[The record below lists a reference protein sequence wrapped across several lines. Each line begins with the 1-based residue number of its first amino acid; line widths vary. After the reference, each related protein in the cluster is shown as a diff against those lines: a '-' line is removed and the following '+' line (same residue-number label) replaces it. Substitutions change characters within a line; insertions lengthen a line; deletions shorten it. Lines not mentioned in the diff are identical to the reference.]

1 MHIYRRPRSPYY
13 WTAYYLPSPAGA
25 VLVRKSTKEKL
36 LRKAQT
42 EAAKLREADLR
53 AAGADDD
60 TARETLRILAEAQGK
75 ATAGELTIA
84 AARVMLLELAKAG
97 GTGEIRLWTV
107 REWVNEWLAARLPV
121 TAATTAAAYK
131 THTTRFLE
139 TLGPKADARIE
150 TLEAGDFRKFRD
162 ATRKGRAA
170 KTANLGLKIMRSC
183 FQAAVKEGVLLANP
197 AASVETLPE
206 TDSVTREPFTWSEVE
221 NILSA
226 CPDDEWKALVLLG
239 ALAGLRLG
247 DAARLKLG
255 NVDFKAGTISLVA
268 QKKARKGKA
277 FTVPLHPRLSKAL
290 AALPRP
296 ISASLPLL
304 PSLAPLAIAGRS
316 GLSLQFSRILEAAA
330 KANKPKTPEDPDWQ
344 GGTRGRS
351 FHSLRHTFVSLL
363 ANSGVDSETRRLL
376 SDHATESAHRIY
388 THHEIETLRAAVN
401 KIGAAAGQ
409 SGA

>member
-1 MHIYRRPRSPYY
+1 LDI
-13 WTAYYLPSPAGA
+13 
-25 VLVRKSTKEKL
+25 
-36 LRKAQT
+36 
-42 EAAKLREADLR
+42 
-53 AAGADDD
+53 
-60 TARETLRILAEAQGK
+60 
-75 ATAGELTIA
+75 
-84 AARVMLLELAKAG
+84 AKAG
-97 GTGEIRLWTV
+97 GAAGEIRLWTI
-107 REWVNEWLAARLPV
+107 REWVEEWFAARLPV
-121 TAATTAAAYK
+121 VAESSAAAYK
-131 THTTRFLE
+131 THKTRFLE

-170 KTANLGLKIMRSC
+170 KTANLGLKILRSC
-183 FQAAVKEGVLLANP
+183 FGAAVKEGVLLANP

-206 TDSVTREPFTWSEVE
+206 VDSKTREPFTWGEVE
-221 NILSA
+221 NILTA
-226 CPDDEWKALVLLG
+226 CPDDEWRAMVLLG

-247 DAARLKLG
+247 DAARLKLA

-268 QKKARKGKA
+268 AKKARKGKA
-277 FTVPLHPRLSKAL
+277 FTVPLHPRLSEAL

-296 ISASLPLL
+296 ISPSLPLL

-316 GLSLQFSRILEAAA
+316 GLSLRFSRILEAAA
-330 KANKPKTPEDPDWQ
+330 KANKPKTPEETDWQ

-388 THHEIETLRAAVN
+388 THHEIETLRAAIN
-401 KIGAAAGQ
+401 KIG
-409 SGA
+409 GAS